1 MTAFEW
7 NTMQKHYTFKT
18 LFHEVKQYKKEL
30 ILANVVAFLA
40 VLVSTP
46 VPLLMPMLVDEV
58 LLGKKGFVTHVVDGF
73 FGFPN
78 PAYVYIVTVL
88 AVVVTLRFLFF
99 LLNYLQTKLFTIVSK
114 NIAFKIRTNV
124 LGHLSHVAMNQFEF
138 FGSGK
143 AASLLVTDVETIDNF
158 LGVFVSRL
166 IISVLTILGVGAVL
180 LMIHWQLGFFILVL
194 NPVVILFTT
203 KLAKKV
209 AKLKKEQN
217 KAFELFQDTLS
228 ETLDMFVQIRAT
240 NKERLFF
247 DKVEAH
253 AEAIKESSIIYG
265 YKSDGANR
273 LSFLIFLSGFELFRA
288 ASIFVVA
295 YTELSIGSMLAIFG
309 YLWVMMGPIQDILNI
324 QYAYHNAGKSLTRIN
339 EILELKAEE
348 RGLHV
353 KNPFVKNS
361 TNAIE
366 LKGVSFSYDGGKQI
380 LESIDLT
387 IPKGS
392 KIAIIGASGSGK
404 TTLAHLLVGL
414 YPLDEGDIFF
424 DGISVKEIGLDVV
437 REHLFLVLQNPQLFN
452 ATLAQNLMMD
462 EKTDKALV
470 HQALQ
475 IAQLESFV
483 DELPDGLQTQIGKHG
498 IKLSGG
504 QRQRLSIARMVLQNP
519 NVVILDESTSALD
532 VHTEMK
538 LFDALENYLVGKTTI
553 IIAHRLSTIK
563 KADFIYVMDKGR
575 IVESGTH
582 EALMRQEGAF
592 YEYVIQNRRSKDNEK
607 NMV

>member
-1 MTAFEW
+1 
-7 NTMQKHYTFKT
+7 MQRRYTFKT
-18 LFHEVKQYKKEL
+18 LFHEVKRYKKEL
-30 ILANVVAFLA
+30 ILANIIAFLA
-40 VLVSTP
+40 VVIHTP
-46 VPLLMPMLVDEV
+46 VPLLIPMLIDEV
-58 LLGKKGFVTHVVDGF
+58 LLGKTGFVTHWVDAFLGEHH
-73 FGFPN
+73 
-78 PAYVYIVTVL
+78 PAYVYIAIVL
-88 AVVVTLRFLFF
+88 AIVIFLRFLFF
-99 LLNYLQTKLFTIVSK
+99 VLNYWQTKLFTIVSK
-114 NIAFKIRTNV
+114 NIAFKIRQDV

-143 AASLLVTDVETIDNF
+143 AASLLVTDIETIDNF

-166 IISVLTILGVGAVL
+166 IISVLTMIGVGAVL
-180 LMIHWQLGFFILVL
+180 LMIHWQLGLFILVL

-217 KAFELFQDTLS
+217 KAFELFQEALS

-253 AEAIKESSIIYG
+253 AASIKESSITYG

-295 YTELSIGSMLAIFG
+295 YSDLSIGSMLAIFG

-324 QYAYHNAGKSLTRIN
+324 QYSYHNAGKSLNRIN
-339 EILELKAEE
+339 EILELKVEE

-353 KNPFVKNS
+353 KNPFEKNS

-366 LKGVSFSYDGGKQI
+366 LKGVNFSYDGNKQI
-380 LESIDLT
+380 LESVDLH

-414 YPLDEGDIFF
+414 YPFESGDVLF

-452 ATLAQNLMMD
+452 ATIAQNLMID
-462 EKTDKALV
+462 AKTDHNLI

-475 IAQLESFV
+475 IAQLENFV
-483 DELPDGLQTQIGKHG
+483 NELPDGLDTQIGKNG

-532 VHTEMK
+532 VHTEMR
-538 LFDALENYLVGKTTI
+538 LFDALEHYLEGKTTI

-575 IVESGTH
+575 IVESGTQ
-582 EALMRQEGAF
+582 EELMRQEGAF
-592 YEYVIQNRRSKDNEK
+592 YEYVVQNRRSKSDEK
-607 NMV
+607 NMA

>member
-1 MTAFEW
+1 MHTL
-7 NTMQKHYTFKT
+7 YSFKT
-18 LFHEVKQYKKEL
+18 LFQEIRQYKKEL
-30 ILANVVAFLA
+30 IIANLIAFLA
-40 VLVSTP
+40 VIVSTP
-46 VPLLMPMLVDEV
+46 VPLFMPMLVDEV
-58 LLGKKGFVTHVVDGF
+58 LLGKKGYMTHFVDSV
-73 FGFPN
+73 FGTPN
-78 PAYVYIVTVL
+78 PAYFYILVVL
-88 AVVVTLRFLFF
+88 IIVVSLRFIFF

-114 NIAFKIRTNV
+114 NIAFKMRKDV
-124 LGHLSHVAMNQFEF
+124 LNHLSHVAMNQFEY

-166 IISVLTILGVGAVL
+166 IISIFTILGVGVVL
-180 LMIHWQLGFFILVL
+180 LMIHWQLGLFILIL
-194 NPVVILFTT
+194 NPIVILFTT

-217 KAFELFQDTLS
+217 KAYELFQEALS

-247 DKVEAH
+247 NKVEAH
-253 AEAIKESSIIYG
+253 AKTIKESSIIFG

-295 YTELSIGSMLAIFG
+295 YSDLSIGSMLAIFG
-309 YLWVMMGPIQDILNI
+309 YLWVMMPPIQDILNI
-324 QYAYHNAGKSLTRIN
+324 QYTYHNASKALDRIN
-339 EILELKAEE
+339 EILELKVEE
-348 RGLHV
+348 RGTHI
-353 KNPFVKNS
+353 KNPFLNNS

-366 LKGVSFSYDGGKQI
+366 VKEVNFSYDGGKKV
-380 LESIDLT
+380 LEDINLQ

-414 YPLDEGDIFF
+414 YPLEMGDILF

-437 REHLFLVLQNPQLFN
+437 RDHLFLVLQNPQLFN
-452 ATLAQNLMMD
+452 ATIAQNLMID
-462 EKTDKALV
+462 EKTDKNLIQ
-470 HQALQ
+470 QALQ
-475 IAQLESFV
+475 IAQLHEFV
-483 DELPDGLQTQIGKHG
+483 SELAEGLQTQIGKHG

-538 LFDALENYLVGKTTI
+538 LFDALEHYLEGKTTI

-563 KADFIYVMDKGR
+563 KADFIYVMDKGK
-575 IVESGTH
+575 IVESGTQ
-582 EALMRQEGAF
+582 EDLMRQEGAF

-607 NMV
+607 NML

>member
-1 MTAFEW
+1 MHT
-7 NTMQKHYTFKT
+7 HYSFKT
-18 LFHEVKQYKKEL
+18 LFDEIKHYKKEL
-30 ILANVVAFLA
+30 ILANIIAFLA
-40 VLVSTP
+40 VTISTP

-58 LLGKKGFVTHVVDGF
+58 LLGKQGVMTHYVDAL
-73 FGFPN
+73 FGASN
-78 PAYVYIVTVL
+78 PAYLYIGVVL
-88 AVVVTLRFLFF
+88 VIVVLLRVIFF

-114 NIAFKIRTNV
+114 NIAFKIRKDV
-124 LGHLSHVAMNQFEF
+124 LEHLSHVAMNQFEF

-166 IISVLTILGVGAVL
+166 IISVFTILGVGAVL
-180 LMIHWQLGFFILVL
+180 LMIHWQLGLFILIL
-194 NPVVILFTT
+194 NPIVILFTT

-217 KAFELFQDTLS
+217 KAFELFQEALS

-247 DKVEAH
+247 DKVDEH
-253 AEAIKESSIIYG
+253 AKTIKESSIIFG

-273 LSFLIFLSGFELFRA
+273 LSFLVFLSGFELFRA

-295 YTELSIGSMLAIFG
+295 YSDLSIGAMLAIFG
-309 YLWVMMGPIQDILNI
+309 YLWVMMPPIQDILNI
-324 QYAYHNAGKSLTRIN
+324 QYTYHNASKALSRIN
-339 EILELKAEE
+339 EILSLKKEE
-348 RGLHV
+348 RGSHI
-353 KNPFVKNS
+353 KNPFLDTHTNS
-361 TNAIE
+361 IE
-366 LKGVSFSYDGGKQI
+366 LKDVNFSYDGTKQI
-380 LESIDLT
+380 LEDINLT

-414 YPLDEGDIFF
+414 YPLESGDIFF

-437 REHLFLVLQNPQLFN
+437 RDHLFLVLQNPQLFN
-452 ATLAQNLMMD
+452 ASIAQNLMID
-462 EKTDKALV
+462 ERTDKALI

-475 IAQLESFV
+475 IAQLESFI
-483 DELPDGLQTQIGKHG
+483 DELPEGLQTQIGKHG

-532 VHTEMK
+532 VHTEVK
-538 LFDALENYLVGKTTI
+538 LFNALENYLEGKTTI
-553 IIAHRLSTIK
+553 IIVHRLSTIK
-563 KADFIYVMDKGR
+563 KADFIYVLDKGR

-582 EALMRQEGAF
+582 EELMRQEGAF
-592 YEYVIQNRRSKDNEK
+592 YEYVVQNRRSKDNEK
-607 NMV
+607 NMA

>member
-1 MTAFEW
+1 MHT
-7 NTMQKHYTFKT
+7 HYSFKT
-18 LFHEVKQYKKEL
+18 LFDEIKHYKKEL
-30 ILANVVAFLA
+30 ILANIIAFLA
-40 VLVSTP
+40 VTISTP

-58 LLGKKGFVTHVVDGF
+58 LLGKQGVMTHYVDAL
-73 FGFPN
+73 FGASN
-78 PAYVYIVTVL
+78 PAYLYIGVVL
-88 AVVVTLRFLFF
+88 VIVVLLRVIFF

-114 NIAFKIRTNV
+114 NIAFKIRKDV
-124 LGHLSHVAMNQFEF
+124 LEHLSHVAMNQFEF

-166 IISVLTILGVGAVL
+166 IISVFTILGVGAVL
-180 LMIHWQLGFFILVL
+180 LMIHWQLGLFILIL
-194 NPVVILFTT
+194 NPIVILFTT

-217 KAFELFQDTLS
+217 KAFELFQEALS

-247 DKVEAH
+247 DKVDEH
-253 AEAIKESSIIYG
+253 AKTIKESSIIFG

-273 LSFLIFLSGFELFRA
+273 LSFLVFLSGFELFRA

-295 YTELSIGSMLAIFG
+295 YSDLSIGAMLAIFG
-309 YLWVMMGPIQDILNI
+309 YLWVMMPPIQDILNI
-324 QYAYHNAGKSLTRIN
+324 QYTYHNASKALGRIN
-339 EILELKAEE
+339 EILSLKKEE
-348 RGLHV
+348 RGSHI
-353 KNPFVKNS
+353 KNPFLDTHTNS
-361 TNAIE
+361 IE
-366 LKGVSFSYDGGKQI
+366 LKDVNFSYDGTKQI
-380 LESIDLT
+380 LEDINLT

-414 YPLDEGDIFF
+414 YPLESGDIFF

-437 REHLFLVLQNPQLFN
+437 RDHLFLVLQNPQLFN
-452 ATLAQNLMMD
+452 ASIAQNLMID
-462 EKTDKALV
+462 ERTDKALI

-475 IAQLESFV
+475 IAQLESFI
-483 DELPDGLQTQIGKHG
+483 DELPEGLQTQIGKHG

-532 VHTEMK
+532 VHTEAK
-538 LFDALENYLVGKTTI
+538 LFNALENYLEGKTTI

-563 KADFIYVMDKGR
+563 KADFIYVLDKGR

-582 EALMRQEGAF
+582 EELMRQEGAF
-592 YEYVIQNRRSKDNEK
+592 YEYVVQNRRSKDNEK
-607 NMV
+607 NMA